1 MQEFDC
7 FMIISPQEFTNRFNT
22 HSQEVR
28 AKISSYLAQ
37 REQGKRHPVLDFLFE
52 YYQFRPSMLERY
64 SAGFKTKI
72 STSNSADLSTFLPHY
87 PLYRNENEFWI
98 MDLNQFPHHRFD
110 ALVWLIGLLEK
121 TQFREPQFSCL
132 GMHEWAM
139 VYKQETAARY
149 TIPFRL
155 SIPEM
160 QAFVESRPIR
170 CSHYDAFRFFT
181 PDAIPLNKIQPSL
194 ELREELEQP
203 GCIHTNMDVY
213 RWAFK
218 FYPWVSSDLIWEAFN
233 LAYEARFIDMRASP
247 YNLQEFDVI
256 PICIETKS
264 GAEEYVFEQKRLSE
278 RAFPIRE
285 KLISELK
292 GIRAGLELI
301 KS

>member
-1 MQEFDC
+1 
-7 FMIISPQEFTNRFNT
+7 MICTTQEFTNQFSE
-22 HSQEVR
+22 HSQAVR
-28 AKISSYLAQ
+28 AKLCSYLAQ
-37 REQGKRHPVLDFLFE
+37 REKGKRHPVLDFLFE

-64 SAGFKTKI
+64 SGGFKTKI
-72 STSNSADLSTFLPHY
+72 LVSDSDDLTSILPHY
-87 PLYRNENEFWI
+87 PLFRKENEYWV
-98 MDLNQFPHHRFD
+98 MDLNQFPHHRFE
-110 ALVWLIGLLEK
+110 ALAWLIDLLEK

-155 SIPEM
+155 PIPEM

-194 ELREELEQP
+194 ELRKEMEQP

-218 FYPWVSSDLIWEAFN
+218 FYPWVSSDLIFEAFN

-247 YNLQEFDVI
+247 YNLKNFDVI

-264 GAEEYVFEQKRLSE
+264 GAEEYVLEQKKLAE

-292 GIRAGLELI
+292 LI
-301 KS
+301 HSALVMMKN